1 MPVLTSNHWNEEQ
14 QARAGTFDGEPLV
27 GAILAA
33 GRGSRMEPFGERF
46 PKPILPICNK
56 PLIVYQ
62 IELMRSLGIRDIVVL
77 LGHRG
82 FEIAKILGDGRQ
94 FGAHIRYVEQ
104 LDLLGIAHAVGR
116 LEPFVDRPFV
126 LFLGDI
132 FFIPNDLSLMWTV
145 FQDQGGGAVLATK
158 RESDPALIRK
168 NFTVTLSPD
177 GFVTRVME
185 KPRHATNGLKGVGL
199 YLFDLTIF
207 DAIRRTPRTAMR
219 NEYEITDAIQVMI
232 DDGHPVRIANAIED
246 DVNLTTASDLLA
258 INLQRARHTSA
269 GELIGPDCRFHPDVQ
284 IVDSVIGRD
293 VWVEHGISIR
303 RSVVFD
309 GARIRGKGP
318 IVNAIVTPDVTVDC
332 SQMADFH
339 IEEPV
344 AVVTRA
350 SSRRAAAAA
359 RPV

>member
-1 MPVLTSNHWNEEQ
+1 MATTAAADQ
-14 QARAGTFDGEPLV
+14 IDREPLV

-62 IELMRSLGIRDIVVL
+62 IELMRSLGVRDVAVL

-82 FEIAKILGDGRQ
+82 FEIAKILGDGRR
-94 FGAHIRYVEQ
+94 FGTNIRYVEQ

-116 LEPFVDRPFV
+116 LEPYVDRPFV

-132 FFIPNDLSLMWTV
+132 FFIPTDLTLMWKV
-145 FQDQGGGAVLATK
+145 FQEQGGGAVLATK
-158 RESDPALIRK
+158 QAADPSEIRK
-168 NFTVTLSPD
+168 NFAVSLSPD
-177 GFVTRVME
+177 GYVTRVIE

-232 DDGHPVRIANAIED
+232 DDGHPVRVANAIED
-246 DVNLTTASDLLA
+246 DVNLTTAADLLA
-258 INLQRARHTSA
+258 INLRRARHTPA
-269 GELIGPDCRFHPDVQ
+269 DELIGADCRFHPDVR
-284 IVDSVIGRD
+284 ITDSIIGRD
-293 VWVEHGISIR
+293 VSIDHGISIN

-309 GARIRGKGP
+309 GARIRSRTSLD
-318 IVNAIVTPDVTVDC
+318 NAIVTPEVTVDC
-332 SQMADFH
+332 
-339 IEEPV
+339 
-344 AVVTRA
+344 
-350 SSRRAAAAA
+350 A
-359 RPV
+359 RIPE